1 MVRGKINKVMKNSLS
16 SPVTPPSESAVQDLI
31 LAFNHLSEQ
40 TAFTTKVISRAR
52 ISMLKSELKFF
63 TIKLAYYSA
72 LKLLYEVKLSKSNF
86 ITRWYYRKKLYK
98 TILTLRK
105 YQQGKLYIES
115 LLNE

>member
-1 MVRGKINKVMKNSLS
+1 MQEPLIHI
-16 SPVTPPSESAVQDLI
+16 SEDTANNL
-31 LAFNHLSEQ
+31 LEAFNHFSEQ
-40 TAFTTKVISRAR
+40 VPFTIKAINGAR

-63 TIKLAYYSA
+63 TIKLTYYSA
-72 LKLLYEVKLSKSNF
+72 LKLLYEVKLSESNF